1 MGGMI
6 SSPVGHASTTGGSDK
21 GYVCRQKGT
30 TRWGLSAAQLSSLPS
45 NGSWSLG
52 EQQSAAVH
60 LAALAENLML
70 QHSNGLGTCGC
81 YVAVEKF
88 VPSR

>member
-1 MGGMI
+1 MQALLAAATRAMYVGRKAPRDGGC
-6 SSPVGHASTTGGSDK
+6 P
-21 GYVCRQKGT
+21 
-30 TRWGLSAAQLSSLPS
+30 QLSSPPS
-45 NGSWSLG
+45 NGFWSLG

-70 QHSNGLGTCGC
+70 QHSNGLGTVWM